1 MMGEQMDNND
11 PLAGVA
17 RRDADRDTPPF
28 SEALHARLMRA
39 VRSAAPP
46 APIPQPLRMSPW
58 LPAAAAA
65 VLIVAAGI
73 FARWIGLSTR
83 APGQWGTGITKPA
96 PRTTLP
102 SPPPE
107 AYALLDDAS
116 RKFHERAAQLQ
127 GVLAENQWAGLD
139 HDVKSATSF
148 LLNRLPIPATPTR
161 LGGTSTN

>member
-1 MMGEQMDNND
+1 MDDQMDNND
-11 PLAGVA
+11 PITEVA

-28 SEALHARLMRA
+28 SEPLHARLMGA

-46 APIPQPLRMSPW
+46 EPIPLPLRMSPW

-65 VLIVAAGI
+65 MLLVAAGI
-73 FARWIGLSTR
+73 FARWISSSTT
-83 APGQWGTGITKPA
+83 APGQWGTGNTKLT

-116 RKFHERAAQLQ
+116 REFHERAARLQ

-148 LLNRLPIPATPTR
+148 LLNRLPIPAQPSR
-161 LGGTSTN
+161 PVRTSTD

>member
-1 MMGEQMDNND
+1 MMDDQMNKND
-11 PLAGVA
+11 PLAQVA

-46 APIPQPLRMSPW
+46 EPIRLPLRMSPW

-65 VLIVAAGI
+65 VLIVAAGF
-73 FARWIGLSTR
+73 FARWMGSSTT
-83 APGQWGTGITKPA
+83 APGQWGTGTQPT

-116 RKFHERAAQLQ
+116 REFHERAARLQ

-148 LLNRLPIPATPTR
+148 LLNRLPIPAQPSR
-161 LGGTSTN
+161 PVRTSTN